1 MEGPV
6 LITGANGF
14 IGRRLV
20 RRLLA
25 EGLEVHALVLP
36 NEPVP
41 IDWEEE
47 VSIHRGDITDR
58 EALLLLAKGKKK
70 IFHLAAIVGD
80 WGPERLFRRVT
91 VEGTRNVL
99 DAAIQERAQVVLASS
114 IAVYGSRLQNATC
127 HEGLSHGKAMGPYG
141 KAKQAQEVLARSY
154 MEKHGL
160 PVVIIRP
167 ANVYG
172 PGCRPWVH
180 ELVQAMRKGPV
191 LISRGESNAGL
202 IYVDNVVE
210 LMVLAA
216 GNPKAVGQVYNAA
229 EDNPATWKEYTS
241 HLAKM
246 AGLPPP
252 RALPYWLARPATH
265 FLENT
270 WKWLKIRSRPQ
281 LTREALN
288 LVTANYDLPINKAKE
303 ELGYEPVVGFEE
315 GMRQVEDYLRSLG

>member
-1 MEGPV
+1 METPV

-47 VSIHRGDITDR
+47 VAIHRGDITDR
-58 EALLLLAKGKKK
+58 EGLLRLARGKKK

-80 WGPERLFRRVT
+80 WGPESLFRQVT

-99 DAAIQERAQVVLASS
+99 DAALMENAPVVLASS
-114 IAVYGSRLQNATC
+114 IAVYGNRLQNTTC
-127 HEGLSHGKAMGPYG
+127 HESLSHGKAMGPYG

-180 ELVQAMRKGPV
+180 ELIQAMRKGPV
-191 LISRGESNAGL
+191 LIGRGENNAGL

-210 LMVLAA
+210 MMVLAA
-216 GNPKAVGQVYNAA
+216 GNPKAIGQVYNAA
-229 EDNPATWKEYTS
+229 EDNPATWKEYTC

-252 RALPYWLARPATH
+252 RSLPYWLARPATL

-270 WKWLKIRSRPQ
+270 WKWLGIRSRPQ

-288 LVTANYDLPINKAKE
+288 LVTARYDLPVQKAKE

-315 GMRQVEDYLRSLG
+315 GMRQIEEYFRSLG